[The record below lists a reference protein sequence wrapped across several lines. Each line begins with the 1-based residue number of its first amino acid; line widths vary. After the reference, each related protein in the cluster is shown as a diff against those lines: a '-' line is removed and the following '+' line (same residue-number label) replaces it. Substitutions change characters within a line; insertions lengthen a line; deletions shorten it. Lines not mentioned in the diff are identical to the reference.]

1 MTQTTDTSLEGET
14 LRLPGAAMTEPEL
27 DAWFVREVLPLEASL
42 MQYLNRNW
50 QDSSE
55 VEDFRQDVYI
65 KVYEAARSERPK
77 SVRSFVFAIARNFL
91 IDKVRRS
98 QIVPIETAVDLDA
111 LNVAADEPGIERSV
125 IARDEL
131 RIVQSA
137 LERLPKRC
145 REAVT
150 LRKIEGLSTREIAVR
165 MGISQ
170 RTVDAHLVEGYRH
183 LADILY
189 SQTDA
194 TEKKA

>member
-1 MTQTTDTSLEGET
+1 MTQTTDTNREGET
-14 LRLPGAAMTEPEL
+14 LRLPGAVMTEPEL

-50 QDSSE
+50 RDSSE
-55 VEDFRQDVYI
+55 VEDFRQDVYV
-65 KVYEAARSERPK
+65 KVYEAARQEPPK
-77 SVRSFVFAIARNFL
+77 SVRPFVFAIARNLL
-91 IDKVRRS
+91 INKVKRS

-111 LNVAADEPGIERSV
+111 LNIAADEPGAERSV

-150 LRKIEGLSTREIAVR
+150 LRKIDGLSTREIAVR
-165 MGISQ
+165 MGISP
-170 RTVDAHLVEGYRH
+170 RTVDAHLVEGYTH
-183 LADILY
+183 LADILF

>member
-1 MTQTTDTSLEGET
+1 MTETTDSNREDGV

-50 QDSSE
+50 RDKTE
-55 VEDFRQDVYI
+55 VEDFCQEVYI
-65 KVYEAARSERPK
+65 KVYEAARAEAPK
-77 SVRSFVFAIARNFL
+77 SVKPFVFTIARNLL
-91 IDKVRRS
+91 INRMKRS

-111 LNVAADEPGIERSV
+111 LNVAADDPGAERTA

-131 RIVQSA
+131 RIIQAA
-137 LERLPKRC
+137 LERLPRRC

-150 LRKIEGLSTREIAVR
+150 LRKIEGLSMREIATR
-165 MGISQ
+165 MGISHN
-170 RTVDAHLVEGYRH
+170 TVHAHLVEGSAL

-189 SQTDA
+189 GQTSDA
-194 TEKKA
+194 RRKV

>member
-1 MTQTTDTSLEGET
+1 MTKTTDTGLEGET
-14 LRLPGAAMTEPEL
+14 QRLPGAAMTEPEL

-50 QDSSE
+50 QDSSQ

-65 KVYEAARSERPK
+65 KVYEAARNERPK
-77 SVRSFVFAIARNFL
+77 SVRSFVFAIARNLL

-111 LNVAADEPGIERSV
+111 LNIAADEPGAERSV

-131 RIVQSA
+131 RLVKSA

-150 LRKIEGLSTREIAVR
+150 LRKIDGLSTREIAVR
-165 MGISQ
+165 MGVSP
-170 RTVDAHLVEGYRH
+170 RTVDAHLVEGYAH

-189 SQTDA
+189 GQPDVA
-194 TEKKA
+194 DKKA